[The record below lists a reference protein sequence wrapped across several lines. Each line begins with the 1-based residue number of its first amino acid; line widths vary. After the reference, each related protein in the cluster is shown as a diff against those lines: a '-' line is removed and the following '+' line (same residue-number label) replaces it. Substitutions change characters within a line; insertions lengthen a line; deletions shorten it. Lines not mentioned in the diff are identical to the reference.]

1 MVQRLPLKLFSNILH
16 TGDSTQYY
24 SKFNRK
30 SRMKLPG
37 LDATDR
43 RILREL
49 QADSSVSVADLASR
63 VNLSA
68 SACHRR
74 IKLMEERGL
83 IAGYGAR
90 LSRKKLGLSIE
101 FFVEISLVAQS
112 EQTLEAFEQAV
123 RRVPEILE
131 CHLVGGQY
139 DYLLRIAAEDAADYE
154 RIHRQAITR
163 LPGVARIQ
171 SSLALRTVKPWTGL
185 PV

>member
-1 MVQRLPLKLFSNILH
+1 MNLQH
-16 TGDSTQYY
+16 
-24 SKFNRK
+24 
-30 SRMKLPG
+30 
-37 LDATDR
+37 LDKADR

-49 QADSSVSVADLASR
+49 QADSSISVADLAGL

-90 LSRKKLGLSIE
+90 LSREKLGLSIE

-139 DYLLRIAAEDAADYE
+139 DYLLRIAASDAGDYE

>member
-1 MVQRLPLKLFSNILH
+1 MNLQHV
-16 TGDSTQYY
+16 
-24 SKFNRK
+24 
-30 SRMKLPG
+30 
-37 LDATDR
+37 DAADR
-43 RILREL
+43 RILRVL
-49 QADSSVSVADLASR
+49 QADSSIPVAELANL

-74 IKLMEERGL
+74 IKLLEERGL

-90 LSRKKLGLSIE
+90 LNREKLGLAIE

-123 RRVPEILE
+123 QRVPEILE
-131 CHLVGGQY
+131 CHLMGGQY
-139 DYLLRIAAEDAADYE
+139 DYLLRIAAASATDYE

-171 SSLALRTVKPWTGL
+171 SGLALRTVKPWTGL

>member
-1 MVQRLPLKLFSNILH
+1 MNHQSLDNI
-16 TGDSTQYY
+16 
-24 SKFNRK
+24 
-30 SRMKLPG
+30 
-37 LDATDR
+37 DR

-49 QADSSVSVADLASR
+49 QADSSVSVSDLAAK

-74 IKLMEERGL
+74 IKLLEERKL
-83 IAGYGAR
+83 IRGYGAR
-90 LSRKKLGLSIE
+90 LDAERLGLAIE

-112 EQTLEAFEQAV
+112 EQTLEAFEQAA

-131 CHLVGGQY
+131 CHLMGGQY
-139 DYLLRIAAEDAADYE
+139 DYLLRIAAASATDYE

-171 SSLALRTVKPWTGL
+171 SCLALRKVKAWTGL